1 MCMSVEPEHETCP
14 HTSHTR
20 FKSVP
25 RAPLKKERDCKSLK
39 GKIVQ
44 IMALNSEREQ
54 SIANRDRSFLIDWD
68 MRWRVDKTWE
78 LGAFDS

>member
-1 MCMSVEPEHETCP
+1 MCQPPVCASCTYYVPVIRMCMSVEPEHETCP

-54 SIANRDRSFLIDWD
+54 SIANRDRSFLID
-68 MRWRVDKTWE
+68 
-78 LGAFDS
+78 

>member
-1 MCMSVEPEHETCP
+1 
-14 HTSHTR
+14 
-20 FKSVP
+20 
-25 RAPLKKERDCKSLK
+25 
-39 GKIVQ
+39 
-44 IMALNSEREQ
+44 MALNSEREQ